1 MTDVQK
7 YADSWLNRNYSEW
20 QEIQKLKQRLELSES
35 TLSNGVSR
43 MAKPEIQENHSGNSQ
58 EEKLINFSYLSQVIA
73 ERVASLDKAD
83 ALTIQVIGT
92 LDKSDFRLILLSRYI
107 LRQSWGQM
115 EKEMHMSRRT
125 LFRIRDKALTE
136 ASKKIKA
143 MI

>member
-20 QEIQKLKQRLELSES
+20 QEVQKLKQRLELSES
-35 TLSNGVSR
+35 ALSTGVSR
-43 MAKPEIQENHSGNSQ
+43 MTKPEIQENHSGNSQ
-58 EEKLINFSYLSQVIA
+58 EEKLVNFSYLSQVIA
-73 ERVASLDKAD
+73 DRVSSLDRAD